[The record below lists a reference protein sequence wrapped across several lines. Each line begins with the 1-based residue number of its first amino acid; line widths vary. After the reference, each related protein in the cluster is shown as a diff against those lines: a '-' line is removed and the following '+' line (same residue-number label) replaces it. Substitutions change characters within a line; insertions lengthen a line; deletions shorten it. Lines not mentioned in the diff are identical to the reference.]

1 MFLLLHF
8 LLPQK
13 LLEGFCRDSSDCSIR
28 RFTDFLATE
37 QFITLFSGTRLYF
50 LLIMRMEYA
59 MSAWELSNTL
69 YFFPLP
75 PPLLSSD
82 FCSHPYTDLS
92 FTKKL

>member
-59 MSAWELSNTL
+59 MSA
-69 YFFPLP
+69 
-75 PPLLSSD
+75 
-82 FCSHPYTDLS
+82 
-92 FTKKL
+92 